1 MCVQI
6 YCIPLYSNE
15 VVKIMFSKYFHYTRY
30 NYQFGTIYFTAP
42 HPVALAVLPVLV

>member
-15 VVKIMFSKYFHYTRY
+15 VVKIMFLNYFHYTGY
-30 NYQFGTIYFTAP
+30 NSRFGTIYFTATDA
-42 HPVALAVLPVLV
+42 VALAVLPVQV